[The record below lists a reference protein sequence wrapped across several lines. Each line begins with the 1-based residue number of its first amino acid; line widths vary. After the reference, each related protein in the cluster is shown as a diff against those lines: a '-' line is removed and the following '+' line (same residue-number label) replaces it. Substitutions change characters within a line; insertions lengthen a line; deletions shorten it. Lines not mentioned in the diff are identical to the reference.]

1 MSSNFRLN
9 ARKPKNGSGGLPTA
23 KKGEL
28 YLLYVEDIN
37 SLPAVNQKGILASGD
52 IHLKNGKRF
61 HILYLTPSTQKRNIK
76 SEGDVDSRGFK
87 KKVTGN
93 YPGDELEIHEFV
105 KNNINQ
111 GFVIV
116 MNSYDKQFH
125 RIYGSL
131 DNPLYFTG
139 EFNDDD
145 SSKGYELTFE
155 QNFADGTPLIFYDGQ
170 IILDESVIDDPDVD
184 FDGLFARRDGSN
196 LNQNEIN
203 SWAELLEDHFMSAN
217 IFPINNQW

>member
-9 ARKPKNGSGGLPTA
+9 ARKPKNRAAGLPTP
-23 KKGEL
+23 KGEL
-28 YLLYVEDIN
+28 YLLYVEDVV
-37 SLPAVNQKGILASGD
+37 SLPTVNGKGILASGD
-52 IHLKNGKRF
+52 IHLKNGRRF

-76 SEGDVDSRGFK
+76 SEGEADSRGFK
-87 KKVTGN
+87 KKVSGN

-105 KNNINQ
+105 KNNINR

-125 RIYGSL
+125 RIYGSIE
-131 DNPLYFTG
+131 NPLYFTG

-155 QNFADGTPLIFYDGQ
+155 QNFADETPLIFYDGQ
-170 IILDESVIDDPDVD
+170 IILDESAIDDPDVE

-196 LNQNEIN
+196 LDDEDIN
-203 SWAELLEDHFMSAN
+203 AWEDLLSSVFLKTN
-217 IFPINNQW
+217 FFPINNQW